1 MKLIEFIY
9 KLIERYV
16 PITKA
21 EVAGLQKE
29 AQEWY
34 DKKAEE
40 TKIGKT
46 VKDYSE
52 TWWVRTILAVLFI
65 AAQRWIRDFMNPE
78 TSVDEDEEDD

>member
-34 DKKAEE
+34 DNKAEN
-40 TKIGKT
+40 TTIGSK
-46 VKDYSE
+46 VKEYSE
-52 TWWVRTILAVLFI
+52 TWWFRTILAVLFI
-65 AAQRWIRDFMNPE
+65 AAQRWIRDFMNP
-78 TSVDEDEEDD
+78 SVEDDEDEED